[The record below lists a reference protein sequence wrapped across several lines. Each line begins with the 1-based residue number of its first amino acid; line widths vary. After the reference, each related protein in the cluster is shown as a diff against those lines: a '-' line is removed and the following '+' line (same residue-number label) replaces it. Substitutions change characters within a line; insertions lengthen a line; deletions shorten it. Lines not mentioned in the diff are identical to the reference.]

1 MAKKNNFFK
10 TNKRDNNVSGEV
22 KDVEEV
28 KSNKTK
34 KAAAE
39 EDKKDDK
46 RNLKDIKVELKE
58 VQDKL
63 KVIIDKNKDAKKS
76 NNADEEYLELKINET
91 TLKLEQESIR
101 HRNFVNRNKKAI
113 KKFEKLKKSIT
124 LKKIEEIQKEKNI
137 SSEELVRAV
146 ERI

>member
-22 KDVEEV
+22 KKAGEV
-28 KSNKTK
+28 KSDQAK
-34 KAAAE
+34 KAAE

-46 RNLKDIKVELKE
+46 RSLKDIKVELKE
-58 VQDKL
+58 IQDKL

-91 TLKLEQESIR
+91 NLKLEQESLR